1 LSSRG
6 LARNLPGEF
15 WWRISESF
23 RRLGGEEGEHRA
35 EQLGGA
41 LFPESPPSTG
51 IDRRLS
57 ALQSVP
63 TDVPTTV
70 RTMNRI
76 ANQTENYGPDF
87 LDHQRQL
94 LLEERDRQRHL
105 AERLQADVA
114 ELTAERGMS
123 DTDVE
128 DGFGEGAG
136 MVVDRDRDQALH
148 AVARAALDD
157 IEAALARVESGTYG
171 RCTSCGEQIPSA
183 RLEAVP
189 AATVCVACKGGTLS
203 RRRAAAAR

>member
-1 LSSRG
+1 
-6 LARNLPGEF
+6 
-15 WWRISESF
+15 
-23 RRLGGEEGEHRA
+23 
-35 EQLGGA
+35 
-41 LFPESPPSTG
+41 
-51 IDRRLS
+51 
-57 ALQSVP
+57 
-63 TDVPTTV
+63 
-70 RTMNRI
+70 MNRI
-76 ANQTENYGPDF
+76 ANQTDNYGPDF

-114 ELTAERGMS
+114 ELTAERAMS

-148 AVARAALDD
+148 ATARAALED

-171 RCTSCGEQIPSA
+171 RCTSCGEQIPPA
-183 RLEAVP
+183 RLEAMP

>member
-1 LSSRG
+1 M
-6 LARNLPGEF
+6 N
-15 WWRISESF
+15 
-23 RRLGGEEGEHRA
+23 
-35 EQLGGA
+35 
-41 LFPESPPSTG
+41 
-51 IDRRLS
+51 RLS
-57 ALQSVP
+57 
-63 TDVPTTV
+63 
-70 RTMNRI
+70 R
-76 ANQTENYGPDF
+76 QTQDYGPDF

-94 LLEERDRQRHL
+94 LLEERARQQQL

-148 AVARAALDD
+148 AATRAALLD

-183 RLEAVP
+183 RLEAMP
-189 AATVCVACKGGTLS
+189 TATVCMACKGGTLS
-203 RRRAAAAR
+203 RRRAAATR

>member
-1 LSSRG
+1 
-6 LARNLPGEF
+6 
-15 WWRISESF
+15 
-23 RRLGGEEGEHRA
+23 
-35 EQLGGA
+35 
-41 LFPESPPSTG
+41 
-51 IDRRLS
+51 
-57 ALQSVP
+57 
-63 TDVPTTV
+63 
-70 RTMNRI
+70 MNRTSRQT
-76 ANQTENYGPDF
+76 ANYAPDF

-94 LLEERDRQRHL
+94 LLEERARQQHL
-105 AERLQADVA
+105 AERLEADVA

-136 MVVDRDRDQALH
+136 MVVDRDRDQALG
-148 AVARAALDD
+148 AAARSALID
-157 IEAALARVESGTYG
+157 IDAALARVESGTYG

>member
-1 LSSRG
+1 
-6 LARNLPGEF
+6 
-15 WWRISESF
+15 
-23 RRLGGEEGEHRA
+23 
-35 EQLGGA
+35 
-41 LFPESPPSTG
+41 
-51 IDRRLS
+51 
-57 ALQSVP
+57 
-63 TDVPTTV
+63 
-70 RTMNRI
+70 MNRI
-76 ANQTENYGPDF
+76 ANPTENYGPDF
-87 LDHQRQL
+87 LGHQRQL
-94 LLEERDRQRHL
+94 LLEERDRQQHL
-105 AERLQADVA
+105 AERLLADVA